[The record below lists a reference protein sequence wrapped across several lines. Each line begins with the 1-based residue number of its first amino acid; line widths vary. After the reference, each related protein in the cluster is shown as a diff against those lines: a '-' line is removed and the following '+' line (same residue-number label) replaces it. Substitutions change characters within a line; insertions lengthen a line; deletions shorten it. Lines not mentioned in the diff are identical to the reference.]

1 MAAGRVRNYSK
12 GLETIKFNMAAN
24 SVLFKFSC
32 KKPQLWSKNSRSLL
46 IILRRF
52 AAQNVASNVPGNTT
66 DKRRER
72 SDSRQTEGE
81 HKLMYLCTDH
91 VLIFEECSNFRLK
104 LRKLR
109 NVFSFLQNFILFVQQ
124 LLYSLTIMLATT

>member
-1 MAAGRVRNYSK
+1 
-12 GLETIKFNMAAN
+12 MAAN
-24 SVLFKFSC
+24 SVLLKFSC

-46 IILRRF
+46 VILRRF
-52 AAQNVASNVPGNTT
+52 AAQNVASNVPEKTT

-81 HKLMYLCTDH
+81 HKLMLCTDY
-91 VLIFEECSNFRLK
+91 VLIFEECSNF
-104 LRKLR
+104 R

-124 LLYSLTIMLATT
+124 LLYSLTIMLATTEISCLKTCLYN

>member
-12 GLETIKFNMAAN
+12 GLETIKSNMAAN

-46 IILRRF
+46 VILRRF
-52 AAQNVASNVPGNTT
+52 AAQNVASIVPEKTT

-81 HKLMYLCTDH
+81 HKLMYLCTDY
-91 VLIFEECSNFRLK
+91 VLIFEECSNF
-104 LRKLR
+104 R

-124 LLYSLTIMLATT
+124 LLYSITIMLATTEISCA